1 MMELAAAHLAQA
13 DYNLGRVLDAIDDLG
28 QTDNTLVI
36 YIVGDNGAAGEG
48 SLQGS
53 FNDMNV
59 VAQSEE
65 TLDYKESRLAD
76 FGTWKSSNLYPV
88 AWAWAMNTP
97 FQWTKQV
104 ASHFGGTRN
113 GMVVSWPKGIKARG
127 EIRSQFH
134 HVIDIVPT
142 ILEAAGLPQPVDGER
157 RDPAPDR
164 GRQPG
169 LHLRRR
175 RGRGPPA
182 HAVLRDLRQLRGSIT
197 TAGSPRPR
205 RCGCRGAAS
214 APTWTC

>member
-1 MMELAAAHLAQA
+1 
-13 DYNLGRVLDAIDDLG
+13 VLDAIDDLG

-48 SLQGS
+48 SLVGS

-59 VAQSEE
+59 VSQSHE
-65 TLDYKESRLAD
+65 TLDYVESRLPD

-88 AWAWAMNTP
+88 GWAWAMNTP
-97 FQWTKQV
+97 FQWCKQV

-142 ILEAAGLPQPVDGER
+142 ILEAARLPQPAVVNGVTQHPIEGVSMAYTFD
-157 RDPAPDR
+157 
-164 GRQPG
+164 
-169 LHLRRR
+169 
-175 RGRGPPA
+175 
-182 HAVLRDLRQLRGSIT
+182 HAE
-197 TAGSPRPR
+197 
-205 RCGCRGAAS
+205 AAS
-214 APTWTC
+214 RRHTQYFEIFANSGVYRDGWFASTTPVRLPWIGVGTDMDVLTTKWEL